1 MKDFEVLSKLGE
13 GSFGVVFRVRRKADG
28 QEYAMKKVNHNA
40 KSGQNC
46 SHEDQGKIERR
57 QRNPYIGVAEQ
68 RLHHRI

>member
-40 KSGQNC
+40 
-46 SHEDQGKIERR
+46 
-57 QRNPYIGVAEQ
+57 
-68 RLHHRI
+68 